1 MVVAGIGG
9 VCPCLRWEEL
19 SSGGRAFVPYNRGE
33 QEEYCDQSRFP
44 EQKRKIT
51 NISRIYDYLTMNS
64 ALDAHRCRCSTGRCL
79 IPKTC
84 SSAPQTLYVTSTAFF
99 NAIKIPV
106 ATRQHN
112 SLTKRDLIIIVLP
125 GATPVKRGFFSMP
138 GILDG

>member
-1 MVVAGIGG
+1 VL
-9 VCPCLRWEEL
+9 C
-19 SSGGRAFVPYNRGE
+19 
-33 QEEYCDQSRFP
+33 QSRYP

-51 NISRIYDYLTMNS
+51 NISRIYNYLTMNS
-64 ALDAHRCRCSTGRCL
+64 ALDAHWCRRSNGRCL

-99 NAIKIPV
+99 DAIAIPV

-125 GATPVKRGFFSMP
+125 GATPTKRGLFSMP